1 MDQQKPLLD
10 SEVDPNFRPVSN
22 LMLTLNCLW
31 SNGEGNSYAAVGVL
45 SIWRSS
51 RNLSVRIYHSTD
63 TAHLQ
68 VLRAIDNKTCQQP
81 SRRSTMRYYCHAAME
96 FT

>member
-45 SIWRSS
+45 GIWRST

-81 SRRSTMRYYCHAAME
+81 STRSTMRYYCHAAME